1 MYDSFNVEQNKI
13 EKNWERSNNNKND
26 IINLEKKIIDLKS
39 LHGKKNIISIPI
51 LEKTLIGSG
60 VDVNNSVSFF
70 EFQFLNM
77 PEWMIP
83 MTEVRPVFSSEEGVN
98 IDDPLITVLNDFNYF
113 WDIRDK
119 VNPLLKIHVSGV
131 VSQLVILNNP
141 PPFGTLVTLPLFVDL
156 NVKLINSRIFD
167 LIQHDKGL

>member
-1 MYDSFNVEQNKI
+1 MYDSFNIEQNKI
-13 EKNWERSNNNKND
+13 EKNWERSNDNKND
-26 IINLEKKIIDLKS
+26 IVNLEPKIIDLKS
-39 LHGKKNIISIPI
+39 LHAKKNIISIPI
-51 LEKTLIGSG
+51 LEKTLIGNG
-60 VDVNNSVSFF
+60 VDVNTSVSFF

-83 MTEVRPVFSSEEGVN
+83 MTEVRPVFSSEDGVD
-98 IDDPLITVLNDFNYF
+98 IDNPLITFITDFNYF

-131 VSQLVILNNP
+131 VQQLVLLP
-141 PPFGTLVTLPLFVDL
+141 PPQFGTIVILPLFADL